1 MTAAKLQHIPQLVRQ
16 QYVAAI
22 EAGDAFFFES
32 DVRIVRGQN
41 VQRPV
46 PWQIRIVPALLKKPK
61 APVSAEEEV
70 RPKQNQV
77 DVFARPDVP
86 YRLGKEREGCSV
98 GL

>member
-41 VQRPV
+41 VQRLSL
-46 PWQIRIVPALLKKPK
+46 IHI
-61 APVSAEEEV
+61 
-70 RPKQNQV
+70 
-77 DVFARPDVP
+77 
-86 YRLGKEREGCSV
+86 
-98 GL
+98 